1 MGQSLH
7 IPANPKLIGVFTGRL
22 IGIPI
27 LTAAMRLLAYL
38 TFVLAL
44 MLISLPAPASGED
57 EGDLQQVIR
66 RAVQLGKIV
75 PLEQIVGDALRRVP
89 GRVIEV
95 EVDLDE
101 DEYELEVLDSE
112 GVVWELDY
120 RASTGDL
127 IEMELD

>member
-7 IPANPKLIGVFTGRL
+7 IPANLELIGVFTGRL

-38 TFVLAL
+38 TIVLAL
-44 MLISLPAPASGED
+44 MSLTALAAGDD
-57 EGDLQQVIR
+57 EGDLQQAVR

-75 PLEQIVGDALRRVP
+75 PLEQIVGDALQRVP
-89 GRVIEV
+89 GRIVEV
-95 EVDLDE
+95 EVNLDE
-101 DEYELEVLDSE
+101 DEYELEVLDSN

-120 RASTGDL
+120 RASTGEL

>member
-7 IPANPKLIGVFTGRL
+7 IPANPKLIGMFTGRL

-27 LTAAMRLLAYL
+27 LPAAMRLLAYL
-38 TFVLAL
+38 TIVLAL
-44 MLISLPAPASGED
+44 MSLPAPASGED
-57 EGDLQQVIR
+57 EGDLQQAIR

-75 PLEQIVGDALRRVP
+75 PLEQIVGDALQRIP
-89 GRVIEV
+89 GRIIEV

-120 RASTGDL
+120 RASTGEL
-127 IEMELD
+127 IDMELD